1 MTHETKGEHIT
12 VSTAGTKFSGLIRWF
27 IPMLSRTAIR
37 VLNFDPQTGDPLGLV
52 FQSAEDTPF
61 ILACNAS
68 RKPDCEITFIPEMT
82 GVQQSFKV
90 YLSESTYDPMC
101 TDSKIKILN
110 ERRKT

>member
-1 MTHETKGEHIT
+1 MDSGCGIISHVSHRYSGGELCLT
-12 VSTAGTKFSGLIRWF
+12 GQK
-27 IPMLSRTAIR
+27 TAIR

-61 ILACNAS
+61 ILACNAAG
-68 RKPDCEITFIPEMT
+68 KPDCEITFIPEMT

-110 ERRKT
+110 ERRKS